1 MRTAPSET
9 GLHRLLR
16 ARWGRRAFF
25 IGTSLFLLLGALG
38 VFGVRMAEVS
48 GTGGGYEVTVTYAE
62 VSRPGLATPWEV
74 EVRRPGGFGAET
86 LRLATTSTYFD
97 IFDENGLDP
106 TPMEATSDAE
116 RTIWTFTT
124 PPAGDILT
132 ASFDARIEPA
142 VQLTTAQA
150 TTAVLDG
157 AEAVASV
164 SYATFVMP

>member
-48 GTGGGYEVTVTYAE
+48 GAGGGYEVRVTYAE

-74 EVRRPGGFGAET
+74 EVRRP
-86 LRLATTSTYFD
+86 
-97 IFDENGLDP
+97 
-106 TPMEATSDAE
+106 
-116 RTIWTFTT
+116 
-124 PPAGDILT
+124 
-132 ASFDARIEPA
+132 
-142 VQLTTAQA
+142 
-150 TTAVLDG
+150 
-157 AEAVASV
+157 
-164 SYATFVMP
+164 TFVMP